1 MLTKSKRL
9 CWDFCFFLVIFIGM
23 FIFFTGAHPL
33 IAYDGDDW
41 VNLSKMRHFIPM
53 WHGFNPTK
61 ILPETL
67 MPFVGYFSGYVVTP
81 ITQNYVNAVTIVS
94 ALLVSGFITMYI
106 YLFSRFIGT
115 LGNPSRYGNVLVC
128 IILLLSHFF
137 IFKQKSDLSNF
148 LFRSFDLTCYFH
160 YMIPALLNI
169 SLVLHFFRHEIM
181 QDNVWTE
188 NIVKNSVLTLTLYL
202 GIFSN
207 ILQSVILAVFIGVLL
222 WEKEGKR
229 LFHTKDWKQILKK
242 NPLYG
247 SILIVWFISL
257 LFEASGGRARSI
269 ATAGFLLPIL
279 DTLKILGESLRQINS
294 IFLILSLVTILFA
307 IYSAR
312 HKHSTFS
319 DSILRIIRICFT
331 CMFFCSFYLVLVC
344 SKANP
349 IYISRTD
356 VQIGFLF
363 WYIFIFGVSLVF
375 LMQEYPKLLLAAPVI
390 TVMVLVETI
399 NGRSVFME
407 SNIVGAAPRN
417 CYAVDMDI
425 LNQIQTANQR
435 NVNELELHVP
445 KGDNRDNWPLPDYM
459 GKNICQTLYRDGIIS
474 RTFEIKIVPD
484 INMNKKY
491 HIPVPEQ

>member
-169 SLVLHFFRHEIM
+169 SLVLHFFR
-181 QDNVWTE
+181 QN
-188 NIVKNSVLTLTLYL
+188 N
-202 GIFSN
+202 
-207 ILQSVILAVFIGVLL
+207 
-222 WEKEGKR
+222 
-229 LFHTKDWKQILKK
+229 
-242 NPLYG
+242 
-247 SILIVWFISL
+247 
-257 LFEASGGRARSI
+257 
-269 ATAGFLLPIL
+269 AG
-279 DTLKILGESLRQINS
+279 
-294 IFLILSLVTILFA
+294 
-307 IYSAR
+307 
-312 HKHSTFS
+312 
-319 DSILRIIRICFT
+319 
-331 CMFFCSFYLVLVC
+331 
-344 SKANP
+344 
-349 IYISRTD
+349 
-356 VQIGFLF
+356 
-363 WYIFIFGVSLVF
+363 
-375 LMQEYPKLLLAAPVI
+375 
-390 TVMVLVETI
+390 
-399 NGRSVFME
+399 
-407 SNIVGAAPRN
+407 
-417 CYAVDMDI
+417 
-425 LNQIQTANQR
+425 
-435 NVNELELHVP
+435 
-445 KGDNRDNWPLPDYM
+445 
-459 GKNICQTLYRDGIIS
+459 
-474 RTFEIKIVPD
+474 
-484 INMNKKY
+484 
-491 HIPVPEQ
+491 